1 MEKCFF
7 CKGTLED
14 KTVNFDFRW
23 GDNLVLFENV
33 PALVCTQCG
42 EKCFLNKT
50 SNRMKEMAK
59 SALRKEIKV
68 RELCVPV
75 LSY

>member
-1 MEKCFF
+1 MDECVF
-7 CKGTLED
+7 CNGTVEE

-23 GDNLVLFENV
+23 GDGLVLFENV

-42 EKCFLNKT
+42 EKYFLNET
-50 SNRMKEMAK
+50 SHRMKEMAK

-68 RELCVPV
+68 REVSVPV